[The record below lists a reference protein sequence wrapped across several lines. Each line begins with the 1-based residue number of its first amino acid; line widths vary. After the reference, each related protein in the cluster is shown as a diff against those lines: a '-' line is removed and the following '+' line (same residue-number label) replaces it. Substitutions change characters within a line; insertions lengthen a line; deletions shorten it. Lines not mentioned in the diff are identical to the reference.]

1 MEVWNWMCCF
11 KYNFSSIG
19 QINESA
25 CRPMCSD
32 VKSSSLEEKSSLKQY
47 TSGNKCSST
56 KVHHWISVMI
66 KPRLTKTLPLNL
78 VIDCHHVWVEVHRW
92 IVLCTCTCMAE
103 SSAVNCPVHM
113 ADLEAKVQRWIQL
126 SGTGQQSSS
135 LKLVV
140 TMLGQIHRWIVMR
153 AWLRQSICIGFWWEC
168 GQCSGATK
176 TNIYFACMRN
186 ITQNSCLLSSFLR
199 AQVSLRRATSKT

>member
-25 CRPMCSD
+25 CRPLCSD

-66 KPRLTKTLPLNL
+66 KPRLTKTSLLNL
-78 VIDCHHVWVEVHRW
+78 VIGCHHAWVEVHHW

-140 TMLGQIHRWIVMR
+140 TTLGQIHRWIAGSVGSAPEPQR
-153 AWLRQSICIGFWWEC
+153 LTYILHVWEISHNTAVCCLASFVLKLALDVPHLR
-168 GQCSGATK
+168 
-176 TNIYFACMRN
+176 
-186 ITQNSCLLSSFLR
+186 LR
-199 AQVSLRRATSKT
+199 KMVQFIWSWNWK